1 MKKYFLFILVI
12 LINLLNYAQTIS
24 FSGNVKDVINNSPI
38 ENAKVQIKN
47 LDTGIADSVFTDA
60 IGNWQ
65 YNFVTAVYGNPD
77 FIPNDFQVYQ
87 NFPNPFNPSTKIG
100 FFIPTNENVTISV
113 HNILGELID
122 EKSTFLSAGNY
133 FVNWF
138 SKGSAGVYFYTISY
152 RNQSLTKKMIQLDGG
167 NGIGLG
173 EIYTGVSI
181 NLTKNNSTA
190 STPIEIVITKFAYAA
205 DTIISNINGSE
216 YFSTYLQ
223 TIHSKYTLIDLHN
236 DVLEVMVSDPNYH
249 LADLHTYNHTDIPRL
264 QMGGVDVQ
272 FFSIWVSP
280 TAYTN
285 YFDQA
290 LVMRDIFYSEL
301 ASNTSTIEQATTLQQ
316 ALQINNQNKIAAVIG
331 VEGGHHIEES
341 MDKLLQLYN
350 AGMRYLTITWN
361 NSTNWAISAKDPRTL
376 TQGLSEFGRQVIRKL
391 DSLGVIIDVSHVGIK
406 TIQDILAVTTNP
418 IVATHSG
425 ARSVYNHYRNL
436 YDSQIQDIAKSGG
449 VVGVVFYPYFLNGSS
464 NSSIDDVVKHI
475 DYIVNLVGTDYVA
488 IGSDFD
494 GIEVTPTGL
503 EDVTK
508 FPDLTLALLQH
519 GYTETEVAKFLGGN
533 FKRVF
538 EKVCKK

>member
-1 MKKYFLFILVI
+1 MKEYFLFILVI

-24 FSGNVKDVINNSPI
+24 FSGNVKDVISNSPI

-77 FIPNDFQVYQ
+77 FIPNDLQVYQ

-464 NSSIDDVVKHI
+464 NSSIDDVLKHI
-475 DYIVNLVGTDYVA
+475 DHIVKLVGTNYVS